1 MTTLELLTEVNR
13 KLDRLL
19 ALLDGPNHKDI
30 EYQEALRQM
39 AAGNRKLM
47 DDYLRRGGMQ
57 RQSTVCLTGEE
68 SRTAADR

>member
-47 DDYLRRGGMQ
+47 DDYLREGGMQ
-57 RQSTVCLTGEE
+57 RQSGYALPCE